1 MSLLSDRKTGEV
13 VVAFAGDGGGVAEL
27 TWGQREI
34 WAAFELA
41 GRSIGLGGS
50 MGGPP
55 EGTVGDVGVVLRFS
69 MSRQQAL
76 RTRFHLDERGRP
88 DQQVVAEAGQVTVDL

>member
-34 WAAFELA
+34 WAAFEVA

-50 MGGPP
+50 MAVAP
-55 EGTVGDVGVVLRFS
+55 ETTVDDGVGALRFS
-69 MSRQQAL
+69 MSRHQAL
-76 RTRFHLDERGRP
+76 RTRFRLDERGRP
-88 DQQVVAEAGQVTVDL
+88 QQQVVAEAGVVT